1 MGPVTYDGMTLA
13 TLANAA
19 RTPEL
24 LVVPEVP
31 STLDVVHALA
41 EEGAV
46 ARTAVLADAQTRGRG
61 RQGRTWHSPR
71 GKGIWL
77 GYLVRPP
84 TDTAA
89 GLLAVRV
96 GLAVADVLD
105 ELGVT
110 VRLKWPNDVLC
121 RDRKLAGI
129 LCETRWKG
137 TSPAWTAV
145 GIGMNVH
152 GPLPTAVAEVAVAVD
167 EVAPVPRRAILE
179 RLLPRLHALPMS
191 DRLNDTERDAW
202 RTRDWLADR
211 ALREPVAGIAR
222 GIERDGALR
231 VETATGI
238 RRALAGH
245 VTLA

>member
-1 MGPVTYDGMTLA
+1 MTYDGMTPAALA
-13 TLANAA
+13 DAA
-19 RTPEL
+19 QTPEL
-24 LVVPEVP
+24 IVVPEVP

-46 ARTAVLADAQTRGRG
+46 AGTAVLADAQTRGRG

-84 TDTAA
+84 TEAAA
-89 GLLAVRV
+89 GLLAIRV
-96 GLAVADVLD
+96 GLAVAEALD

-129 LCETRWKG
+129 LCETRWKNAV
-137 TSPAWTAV
+137 PAWTGV

-152 GPLPTAVAEVAVAVD
+152 GPVPTTVAERAMAVD
-167 EVAPVPRRAILE
+167 EVAQVSRRAVLE
-179 RLLPRLHALPMS
+179 RLLPKLHALSMN
-191 DRLNDTERDAW
+191 DRLTDPEQEAW
-202 RTRDWLADR
+202 RARDWLTDR
-211 ALREPVAGIAR
+211 ALREPLAGIAR
-222 GIERDGALR
+222 GIEGDGALR
-231 VETATGI
+231 VETAAGI
-238 RRALAGH
+238 RRAIAGH
-245 VTLA
+245 VVLA